1 MAKSNLIKLA
11 KGSDKKGK
19 PARKTVEKKVE
30 EKPLTPEEERDLKA
44 KQKEKE
50 LLNDVELVP
59 KESEEILELEEKKV
73 EGVDWL
79 TEEVTKLT
87 SQNEQLKED
96 YRKILEENKR
106 LKGGK
111 PGIIVEQ
118 PLSSSG
124 DESAVARKV
133 TQLFNEIQAN
143 YLKNP
148 GMSPNYPGVPN
159 FLIYPVA
166 FMERMIMFFPF
177 LGKEKKYRA

>member
-19 PARKTVEKKVE
+19 PARKPVEKKVE
-30 EKPLTPEEERDLKA
+30 EKPLSPEEERDLKA
-44 KQKEKE
+44 KQKVKE

-59 KESEEILELEEKKV
+59 KENEEILEIEEKKI

-111 PGIIVEQ
+111 PGTVVA
-118 PLSSSG
+118 P
-124 DESAVARKV
+124 SAPVDDSVVQAKLV
-133 TQLFNEIQAN
+133 QLFHELQSN
-143 YLKNP
+143 YMKNP
-148 GMSPNYPGVPN
+148 GMSPVYPGVPN
-159 FLIYPVA
+159 FTIHPVA

-177 LGKEKKYRA
+177 LGKERRYKA